1 MKLVKFQLGERKAV
15 RIRVWNMNNKSFLI
29 QKPSYELWHGK
40 TLEDTGNANII
51 ESDENNAKIIEAVI
65 EPKSIFTSYKL
76 LICYTIG
83 HEEFKTPVMI
93 EVVK

>member
-15 RIRVWNMNNKSFLI
+15 RIRIWNINNKPFLI